1 MVVMVVFPGLGD
13 RPDGVPIRDLDP
25 TLGGVFDEDGR

>member
-13 RPDGVPIRDLDP
+13 KPDGVPIRDL
-25 TLGGVFDEDGR
+25 GSHFGRCV